1 MHAAP
6 DRVFTH
12 IGRIEHLPRYG
23 APLWMTAESVEKR
36 RNTQVVALTGYLIGL
51 PIESVQ
57 RVTLRPPTAVEFKQ
71 VRGTLRMFNGQCSL
85 AGVED
90 GTEVRY
96 RLEVDLGIAMISDD
110 AARQFLVQFVERF
123 LDRIKLAA
131 ERKTPL
137 PRPAAATGVGV
148 AVADDEEE
156 KETVGAGVQDEGGT
170 EALQASEDEEPG
182 EGAPHV
188 GASEDRPAVRSRP
201 PAAAQGAQGAS
212 PIGAHPAGSQGAP
225 GASPVRA
232 HPPSG
237 GSKPERGQRQAD
249 VAPSGG
255 SKPER
260 GQRQTEVAPFGG
272 SKPERGQR
280 QADVAAGSSEARAQ
294 QGPGQ
299 PGQPGRRRRRRHR
312 RRGRSHGSV
321 ERGGH
326 SGPPA

>member
-36 RNTQVVALTGYLIGL
+36 RNAQVVALTGYLIGL

-71 VRGTLRMFNGQCSL
+71 IRGTLRMFNGQCSL
-85 AGVED
+85 AAVED

-96 RLEVDLGIAMISDD
+96 RLEVDPGIAMISDD

-148 AVADDEEE
+148 AAADEEEE

-170 EALQASEDEEPG
+170 EALEASEDEQPG
-182 EGAPHV
+182 EGARRV
-188 GASEDRPAVRSRP
+188 GASEDRPAVPGRP

-212 PIGAHPAGSQGAP
+212 PVGAHPAGSQRAHPAAAQG
-225 GASPVRA
+225 A

-237 GSKPERGQRQAD
+237 GSKPERGQRQA
-249 VAPSGG
+249 
-255 SKPER
+255 E
-260 GQRQTEVAPFGG
+260 
-272 SKPERGQR
+272 
-280 QADVAAGSSEARAQ
+280 VAAGSSEARAQ
-294 QGPGQ
+294 QGQ

-312 RRGRSHGSV
+312 RPGRSHGSA
-321 ERGGH
+321 ERGG
-326 SGPPA
+326 PPA

>member
-36 RNTQVVALTGYLIGL
+36 RNAQMVALTGYLIGL

-71 VRGTLRMFNGQCSL
+71 IRGTLRMFNGQCSL
-85 AGVED
+85 AAVED

-137 PRPAAATGVGV
+137 PRPATATGVGV
-148 AVADDEEE
+148 PAAEDEEE
-156 KETVGAGVQDEGGT
+156 KE
-170 EALQASEDEEPG
+170 
-182 EGAPHV
+182 
-188 GASEDRPAVRSRP
+188 AV
-201 PAAAQGAQGAS
+201 PAAA
-212 PIGAHPAGSQGAP
+212 AG
-225 GASPVRA
+225 
-232 HPPSG
+232 
-237 GSKPERGQRQAD
+237 
-249 VAPSGG
+249 
-255 SKPER
+255 
-260 GQRQTEVAPFGG
+260 
-272 SKPERGQR
+272 
-280 QADVAAGSSEARAQ
+280 
-294 QGPGQ
+294 
-299 PGQPGRRRRRRHR
+299 
-312 RRGRSHGSV
+312 
-321 ERGGH
+321 
-326 SGPPA
+326 

>member
-36 RNTQVVALTGYLIGL
+36 RNAQVVALTGYLIGL

-85 AGVED
+85 AAVED

-148 AVADDEEE
+148 AAADEEEE

-170 EALQASEDEEPG
+170 EALEAPEDEQPG
-182 EGAPHV
+182 EGAPQV
-188 GASEDRPAVRSRP
+188 GAPEDRPAVPGRP
-201 PAAAQGAQGAS
+201 PAGAQRAHAAAAQGAQGAS
-212 PIGAHPAGSQGAP
+212 PAG
-225 GASPVRA
+225 A

-237 GSKPERGQRQAD
+237 GSKPERGQRQA
-249 VAPSGG
+249 
-255 SKPER
+255 
-260 GQRQTEVAPFGG
+260 EVAPFGD

-280 QADVAAGSSEARAQ
+280 QAEVAARSPEAGTQ
-294 QGPGQ
+294 PGQ

>member
-36 RNTQVVALTGYLIGL
+36 RNAQVVALTGYLIGL

-85 AGVED
+85 AAVED

-148 AVADDEEE
+148 AAADEEEE

-170 EALQASEDEEPG
+170 EALEAPEDEQPG
-182 EGAPHV
+182 EGAPQV
-188 GASEDRPAVRSRP
+188 GAPEDRPAVPGRP
-201 PAAAQGAQGAS
+201 PAGAQRAHAAAQGAHAAAAQ
-212 PIGAHPAGSQGAP
+212 GAHPAGSQGAQ
-225 GASPVRA
+225 GASPAGA

-237 GSKPERGQRQAD
+237 GSKPERGQRQA
-249 VAPSGG
+249 
-255 SKPER
+255 
-260 GQRQTEVAPFGG
+260 EVAAR
-272 SKPERGQR
+272 SPE
-280 QADVAAGSSEARAQ
+280 AGTQ
-294 QGPGQ
+294 QGQ

-312 RRGRSHGSV
+312 RRGRSHGSA

>member
-36 RNTQVVALTGYLIGL
+36 RNAQVVALTGYLIGL

-148 AVADDEEE
+148 AAADEEEE

-170 EALQASEDEEPG
+170 EALETSEDEQPG

-188 GASEDRPAVRSRP
+188 GAPEDRPAVPGRP
-201 PAAAQGAQGAS
+201 PAGAQRAHAAAQGAHAAAAQGAQGAS
-212 PIGAHPAGSQGAP
+212 PAG
-225 GASPVRA
+225 A

-237 GSKPERGQRQAD
+237 GSKPERGRRQA
-249 VAPSGG
+249 
-255 SKPER
+255 
-260 GQRQTEVAPFGG
+260 EVAAR
-272 SKPERGQR
+272 SPE
-280 QADVAAGSSEARAQ
+280 AGTQ
-294 QGPGQ
+294 QGQ

-312 RRGRSHGSV
+312 RRGRSHGSA